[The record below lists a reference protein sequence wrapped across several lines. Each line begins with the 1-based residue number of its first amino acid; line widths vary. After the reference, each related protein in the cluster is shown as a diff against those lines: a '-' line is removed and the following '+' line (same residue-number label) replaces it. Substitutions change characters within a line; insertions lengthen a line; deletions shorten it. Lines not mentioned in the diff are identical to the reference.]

1 MMDPKKIPFKVVDGV
16 NGSPCI
22 VAEMSLTEWN
32 TLTALAL
39 AGLDWIERRGSP
51 ADKCSAVN
59 GFEPQ
64 YRIDRKPT

>member
-1 MMDPKKIPFKVVDGV
+1 MMDPKKIPFKVVVGV

-32 TLTALAL
+32 TLTALAV
-39 AGLDWIERRGSP
+39 ACLDWIERRGPP
-51 ADKCSAVN
+51 ASKPS
-59 GFEPQ
+59 FEPE